1 MLCKLCKMET
11 DKNQGPCTKN
21 NIFTTSAYDNLGG
34 DYSNFQNFFTLS
46 VQFRQKKKKLKLTI
60 MFNNVTASWHIAN
73 IHEEPTVS

>member
-1 MLCKLCKMET
+1 MET

-46 VQFRQKKKKLKLTI
+46 VQFRQKKKK
-60 MFNNVTASWHIAN
+60 S
-73 IHEEPTVS
+73 

>member
-1 MLCKLCKMET
+1 MET

-34 DYSNFQNFFTLS
+34 DNSNFQNFFTLS

-73 IHEEPTVS
+73 IHEEPTVSWQLA

>member
-1 MLCKLCKMET
+1 MET

-46 VQFRQKKKKLKLTI
+46 VQFRQKLTI
-60 MFNNVTASWHIAN
+60 MFNNVTASWHITN
-73 IHEEPTVS
+73 IHEAPTVS